1 MHPTRAHE
9 WLRVSLSRDAQDGRS
24 DALAPTFA
32 DAADPFTAAE
42 LSDLRALVYALPTSE
57 RAAVVMRYWQD
68 ASEGEVARGLGV
80 STRMVR
86 YYLRRAYTRLR
97 AGYTPEERDGG

>member
-1 MHPTRAHE
+1 VPAPG
-9 WLRVSLSRDAQDGRS
+9 SADA
-24 DALAPTFA
+24 FA
-32 DAADPFTAAE
+32 DAADSFTAAE
-42 LSDLRALVYALPTSE
+42 LSDLRALVCALPISE

-97 AGYTPEERDGG
+97 AGYTPEEERDGR